1 MAASFQETVAVDLK
15 FYRGIILLHL
25 IDHCTCLSAST
36 VIPNKN
42 PDTIIKGIFNIWISV
57 YSLAQKFL
65 TDSGGEFAN
74 TEFTQLCESL
84 GITIKTTSAEAPWSN
99 GLVERRNY
107 QTCSTKS

>member
-84 GITIKTTSAEAPWSN
+84 GITTSAEAPWSN